1 VGGGE
6 QAFRDGLLP
15 QLVPL
20 FTCPIALRAAYGN
33 AFHSEAA
40 SAPGGSSSVTAGG
53 AARAASGRVTT
64 QDAGG
69 DEDGDAG
76 GDAGHGDSGYW
87 DLVYILYPEAVETV
101 GLEEAH
107 DFVPGWEALEHAL
120 KVGNLNPLAL
130 HHLAMQEARCAE
142 LEDCA
147 CTAQC
152 CYWRSHEGQVWR
164 LSMRH
169 TRNCRSSTGGSRQRR
184 RSTPQ
189 MPPWPTA
196 SACRSAGLYPAAQG
210 LHTVLMAPA
219 NSRCCRHTHRSRAR
233 C

>member
-1 VGGGE
+1 MLGSVPYVPHARIRFSGCGQRQVGVLQSRQCSKQTLALAQACKVAGGE

-53 AARAASGRVTT
+53 AAQAAAGKVTT

-76 GDAGHGDSGYW
+76 GDAGHADNGYW
-87 DLVYILYPEAVETV
+87 DLVYILYPEAVETA

-107 DFVPGWEALEHAL
+107 DFVPGWEPLEHAL
-120 KVGNLNPLAL
+120 KVRNLNPLAL
-130 HHLAMQEARCAE
+130 HRLAMQEARCAE
-142 LEDCA
+142 LEDYA
-147 CTAQC
+147 RTAQC
-152 CYWRSHEGQVWR
+152 CYWRSHEGQVW
-164 LSMRH
+164 
-169 TRNCRSSTGGSRQRR
+169 
-184 RSTPQ
+184 
-189 MPPWPTA
+189 
-196 SACRSAGLYPAAQG
+196 
-210 LHTVLMAPA
+210 
-219 NSRCCRHTHRSRAR
+219 
-233 C
+233 